1 MPACFAIH
9 VVDDD
14 DAVRELLDALLSA
27 HGYCV
32 RSYSS
37 AEAFLTALPEEP
49 AHALVLVDLDMP
61 GMGGE
66 ALLRRL
72 AGRIAAIAMSGRIDG
87 DPADSQTPC
96 LRKPFVSQDLLA
108 AIGQMRRPA

>member
-1 MPACFAIH
+1 

-14 DAVRELLDALLSA
+14 DAVRESLDVLLSA

-32 RSYSS
+32 RSYNT
-37 AEAFLTALPEEP
+37 AEAFLTDLPEEP
-49 AHALVLVDLDMP
+49 NSALALVDLDMP

-72 AGRIAAIAMSGRIDG
+72 AGRMATVAMSGRIECDPIDG
-87 DPADSQTPC
+87 QTRL
-96 LRKPFVSQDLLA
+96 LRKPFASEDLLA
-108 AIGQMRRPA
+108 VIGLARRPA